1 MSHQLSTRLSRPNL
15 PASGGISFG
24 ELIVEPASSG
34 EDAARQLSLCLDVS
48 KSMSGEKIEAVRQGA
63 KWVIGLLNK
72 QDSLSIVSFSAE
84 AVVEMQ
90 ATQMDESGKDNARE
104 LVENITIRG
113 GTNITDGIEYS
124 RSTLGKS
131 QGDETSSR
139 RILLLSDGQ
148 DRGHFERLAKD
159 VAAEGISIMAAG
171 IGRDYDEEV
180 IRTLAESS
188 QGKWRHLEE
197 ASEIREFFDR
207 TVEDARTVVAANPT
221 LTLDVTTGTQVNGVY
236 RGSPQIQ
243 PIDVDWQN
251 KTANLPI
258 PDLNEGTAQNIVI
271 EFKAPEREPG
281 NDYLLAN
288 VTLRTAGDEVTEQFA
303 ISYTDD
309 PEKLA
314 VNNEEVEVAFEGTKL
329 RTEMINAETQV
340 EQEHVETKIHE
351 MEEIHPT
358 MDEEVTRLQED
369 HETIIEEGRAG
380 KDSVS
385 RVVEEDNH

>member
-1 MSHQLSTRLSRPNL
+1 MAHQLATRLSRPNL
-15 PASGGISFG
+15 PANGGITYG
-24 ELIVEPASSG
+24 EVVVEPESSG
-34 EDAARQLSLCLDVS
+34 EDTARQLALCLDVS
-48 KSMSGEKIEAVRQGA
+48 TSMSGEKIAAVRQGA
-63 KWVIGLLNK
+63 KWILGLLNP
-72 QDSLSIVSFSAE
+72 QDSLSIVSFSDE

-90 ATQMDESGKDNARE
+90 ATRMDESRKDNARE

-113 GTNITDGIEYS
+113 GTNITAGIECS
-124 RSTLGKS
+124 RSTLGES
-131 QGDETSSR
+131 HDSETSSR

-148 DRGHFERLAKD
+148 DRGHFERLAED

-171 IGRDYDEEV
+171 IGRDYAEEV

-207 TVEDARTVVAANPT
+207 TVEDARTVVAVNPT
-221 LTLDVTTGTQVNGVY
+221 LTLDVTTGTQVNEVY
-236 RGSPQIQ
+236 RGAPQIQ
-243 PIDVDWQN
+243 PVDVDWQDN
-251 KTANLPI
+251 TAELPI
-258 PDLNEGTAQNIVI
+258 PDLNEGTTQNIVI
-271 EFKAPEREPG
+271 EFKAPEREPD

-288 VTLRTAGDEVTEQFA
+288 VTLRTAGDEVAEQFA
-303 ISYTDD
+303 INYTND

-329 RTEMINAETQV
+329 RTEMIDAETQV
-340 EQEHVETKIHE
+340 EQERVETKIHE
-351 MEEIHPT
+351 IEEIHPT

-385 RVVEEDNH
+385 RVVEEDDH